1 VNSTRHV
8 LEMTRTFITE
18 QLPQDQPLERADQID
33 LLNRSV
39 QYFKANTEFNKEA
52 FAQEVFQEEAMVE
65 SFERYG
71 QQFKNDRGV
80 QFNDIFEI
88 SAPAVRKQARVFKS
102 VLKLDK
108 NFHIY
113 IHGDRDKIEHGVDE
127 KGRKFYKIYYEQES

>member
-1 VNSTRHV
+1 MKQQA
-8 LEMTRTFITE
+8 MTKNFITE
-18 QLPQDQPLERADQID
+18 QLPQDMTVERADQID

-39 QYFKANTEFNKEA
+39 QYFKANTEFSKQS
-52 FAQEVFQEEAMVE
+52 FAEEVFQEEEVIR

-102 VLKLDK
+102 VLKLDR

-113 IHGDRDKIEHGVDE
+113 IHGDREKIERGVDE
-127 KGRKFYKIYYEQES
+127 KGRKFYKIFYDEEL